1 MLKLFYSTGKYL
13 GTVNKISDNLGLQC
27 VFHEDI
33 FSLYLHWNLKEKI
46 HKYIKWM
53 HKKLRQKKSLKVLFL
68 GPLTSLLMTTEIKH
82 KLDFSKVTK
91 IYIQMKYEM

>member
-33 FSLYLHWNLKEKI
+33 FRLYLHWNLKEKI

-53 HKKLRQKKSLKVLFL
+53 HKKSLKVLFL
-68 GPLTSLLMTTEIKH
+68 GPLTSLLMTTEIKR
-82 KLDFSKVTK
+82 KLDFSTVTK
-91 IYIQMKYEM
+91 NIYSDEIYEM